1 MNRTLGLT
9 VCSVPK
15 ISLKVELFC
24 CLRIELGARWASPI
38 LAVVLQ
44 RPSYIK
50 GRGPWQHQC
59 WRCGWFVSMSSAGE
73 SSVYGG
79 YEDLARNSRVTTS
92 RADSSSSA
100 SPPSCSLHHH
110 HHHLGGFL
118 GPSTTAE
125 LSDDELSDLPSC
137 AYAGR
142 NASGGVQ
149 QLQYLGVSGQC
160 LDVAPLNLVWM
171 VSG

>member
-1 MNRTLGLT
+1 M
-9 VCSVPK
+9 
-15 ISLKVELFC
+15 
-24 CLRIELGARWASPI
+24 
-38 LAVVLQ
+38 
-44 RPSYIK
+44 
-50 GRGPWQHQC
+50 
-59 WRCGWFVSMSSAGE
+59 
-73 SSVYGG
+73 YGG
-79 YEDLARNSRVTTS
+79 YDDLTRNSRVTTS

-142 NASGGVQ
+142 NASSGVQ
-149 QLQYLGVSGQC
+149 QLQYLGVSGQF
-160 LDVAPLNLVWM
+160 LEIAVQ
-171 VSG
+171 

>member
-1 MNRTLGLT
+1 
-9 VCSVPK
+9 
-15 ISLKVELFC
+15 
-24 CLRIELGARWASPI
+24 
-38 LAVVLQ
+38 
-44 RPSYIK
+44 
-50 GRGPWQHQC
+50 
-59 WRCGWFVSMSSAGE
+59 MSSAGE

-142 NASGGVQ
+142 NANNGVQ

-160 LDVAPLNLVWM
+160 LDVVSLNLAWVRLCYNFDCSLWSLCTSFLGSCNQ
-171 VSG
+171 VPGE